1 MAKHITLP
9 QLDKVW
15 KKAKNLFVQKEAGKG
30 LSANDFDD
38 AAKNK
43 LDGIS
48 EGAEKNIIKAVK
60 VNGSLLTVSADG
72 SVDVPVE
79 KVTVEEATDE
89 DVEAVLNGT
98 FQA

>member
-9 QLDKVW
+9 QLNKVW
-15 KKAKNLFVQKEAGKG
+15 NAAKNLFVAKEEGKG
-30 LSANDFDD
+30 LSTNDFDD
-38 AAKNK
+38 AAKDK
-43 LDGIS
+43 LNGIS

-60 VNGSLLTVSADG
+60 VNGELVAVAADG

-79 KVTVEEATDE
+79 KVTVEEATDA

-98 FQA
+98 FAA

>member
-15 KKAKNLFVQKEAGKG
+15 NAAKNLFVTKEEGKG
-30 LSANDFDD
+30 LSTNDFDNASKD
-38 AAKNK
+38 K
-43 LDGIS
+43 LAGIAQ
-48 EGAEKNIIKAVK
+48 GAEKNIIKAIK
-60 VNGSLLTVSADG
+60 VNGELVAVAEDG

-79 KVTVEEATDE
+79 KVVVEEATDE

-98 FQA
+98 FSA